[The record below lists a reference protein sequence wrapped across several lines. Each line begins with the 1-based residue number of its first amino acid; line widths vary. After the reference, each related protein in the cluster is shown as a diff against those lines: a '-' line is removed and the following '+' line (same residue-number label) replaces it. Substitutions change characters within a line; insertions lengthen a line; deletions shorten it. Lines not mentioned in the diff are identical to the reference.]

1 MRFDAVATEP
11 MTYSPPP
18 GSQAAAAL
26 QISERMQE
34 LAGEGEWDEIEALA
48 IELRRAV
55 MAVGETDRR
64 PLLLALQRSTT
75 ALAADAKAARE
86 NVGGKIS
93 ELRRGQAAK
102 KAYELS

>member
-1 MRFDAVATEP
+1 MRSDSATSEP
-11 MTYSPPP
+11 VTYRPPP

-34 LAGEGEWDEIEALA
+34 LAGEGEWDEIETLA

-55 MAVGETDRR
+55 IAVAESDRR
-64 PLLLALQRSTT
+64 PLLLALQRNTT

-86 NVGGKIS
+86 DLGGKIS

>member
-1 MRFDAVATEP
+1 

-34 LAGEGEWDEIEALA
+34 LVGAGEWDEVESLA

-55 MAVGETDRR
+55 MAVAETDRR

-86 NVGGKIS
+86 DVGGKIS

>member
-1 MRFDAVATEP
+1 MRSDAAATVP

-34 LAGEGEWDEIEALA
+34 LVGAGEWDEVESLA

-55 MAVGETDRR
+55 MAVAETDRR

-86 NVGGKIS
+86 DVGGKIS